1 MNKCDQP
8 GSNHAVTIP
17 GQPAQNSPVSLHRVT
32 AASLHRAPC
41 EKRLRPSLCQ
51 DRFTRNPPDLAL
63 QIRAIVYNDPHMN
76 TEILQKAAN
85 QARGLAIDAIY
96 DKASGHMGLPLGCA
110 EIGAVLYGELLNINP
125 SEPRWINR
133 DRFIL
138 SGGHGSMFLYAWL
151 HLSGYDVRMSDIRA
165 FRSKGS
171 RTPGHPEYNCCPGV
185 ECTTGPLGQGV
196 ANAVGFAISA
206 KHAAARFNTP
216 EHEIFNPTI
225 YCLAGDGCIQE
236 GISREAAAIAGALK
250 LDNLVLIYDANGI
263 TLDAPVAMTQVDDI
277 AACFIAQGWDAFTI
291 DGHNLEQ
298 VEDTIRTCRLEKNGR
313 PKLIIAQTTIAKGV
327 PGFEGTTKGHG
338 EGGAK
343 VWEQAHENWGLPTD
357 QRYYVSDDVYAYMQN
372 LKQRREAAYADW
384 KATYDAWRTA
394 NPDKAAELDSGIA
407 LVSDGLAPEASGP
420 MIPAFAAGT
429 KVATRVS
436 GGKAENAIADQC
448 PALLSTSADLFSS
461 NKNYLENGGD
471 FSADDYAGRN
481 FWFGI
486 REHAM
491 AAICNGIAYDGL
503 FRPTAGTFCVFVDYM
518 RAAIRVAALAQLP
531 VTYVLTHDSV
541 AVGEDGPT
549 HQPVETV
556 SGLRVIP
563 NLDVVRP
570 ADEEET
576 AGAWM
581 AAMQRND
588 GPTALILTRQNVPSL
603 TAADPALTPEARR
616 QGVLRGAYIVR
627 REATAQPGTIIIASG
642 SEVYLAMEAAKQL
655 GDSVRVVSM
664 PSMWRFNQQP
674 SEYREEILPAA
685 CQRRVA
691 IEAGKSDLWY
701 RYVGPQGAIIG
712 IDTFGFSAPG
722 AQVLSDL
729 GMNVDNIIST
739 VRSLA

>member
-1 MNKCDQP
+1 
-8 GSNHAVTIP
+8 
-17 GQPAQNSPVSLHRVT
+17 
-32 AASLHRAPC
+32 
-41 EKRLRPSLCQ
+41 
-51 DRFTRNPPDLAL
+51 
-63 QIRAIVYNDPHMN
+63 MN
-76 TEILQKAAN
+76 TDILLKAAN

-125 SEPRWINR
+125 SEPRWLNR

-151 HLSGYDVRMSDIRA
+151 HLSGFDVRMSDIRA

-185 ECTTGPLGQGV
+185 ECTTGPLGQGI

-216 EHEIFNPTI
+216 EHEIFNQTI

-236 GISREAAAIAGALK
+236 GISREAAAIAGTLK

-263 TLDAPVAMTQVDDI
+263 TLDAPVEMTQVDDV
-277 AACFIAQGWDAFTI
+277 AACFRAQGWDAFTI
-291 DGHNLEQ
+291 DGNDMQQ
-298 VEDTIRTCRLEKNGR
+298 VEDTLNVCRLERNGR
-313 PKLIIAQTTIAKGV
+313 PKLIIARTVIAKGV

-343 VWEQAHENWGLPTD
+343 LWEEAHANWGLPTD
-357 QRYYVSDDVYAYMQN
+357 QRYYVSDEGRAYMQD
-372 LKQRREAAYADW
+372 LKRRREATYAEW
-384 KATYDAWRTA
+384 KADYEAWRA
-394 NPDKAAELDSGIA
+394 AYPEKAAELDAGIA
-407 LVSDGLAPEASGP
+407 LEAEGLAPEVSGA
-420 MIPAFAAGT
+420 MIPTFPEGT
-429 KVATRVS
+429 KAATRVS
-436 GGKAENAIADQC
+436 AAKAENAVAAHC

-461 NKNYLENGGD
+461 NKNYLSKGGD
-471 FSADDYAGRN
+471 FSAEDYAGCN

-549 HQPVETV
+549 HQPVETI
-556 SGLRVIP
+556 SGLRVMP

-581 AAMQRND
+581 CALQRTK
-588 GPTALILTRQNVPSL
+588 GPTALILTRQDVPSL
-603 TAADPALTPEARR
+603 TASQPDLTAETRR
-616 QGVLRGAYIVR
+616 QGTLRGAYIAR
-627 REATAQPGTIIIASG
+627 REATAQPGTIIIATG
-642 SEVYLAMEAAKQL
+642 SEVYLALEAAKQL
-655 GDSVRVVSM
+655 GDDVRVVSM
-664 PSMWRFNQQP
+664 PSMWRFNRQP
-674 SEYREEILPAA
+674 AEYREEVLPSA
-685 CQRRVA
+685 CTRRVA
-691 IEAGKSDLWY
+691 IEAGKTDLWY

-722 AQVLSDL
+722 AQVLHDL
-729 GMNVDNIIST
+729 GMNVENIINT
-739 VRSLA
+739 VKSLG

>member
-1 MNKCDQP
+1 
-8 GSNHAVTIP
+8 
-17 GQPAQNSPVSLHRVT
+17 
-32 AASLHRAPC
+32 
-41 EKRLRPSLCQ
+41 
-51 DRFTRNPPDLAL
+51 
-63 QIRAIVYNDPHMN
+63 MN
-76 TEILQKAAN
+76 TEILLKAAN

-125 SEPRWINR
+125 SEPRWLNR

-165 FRSKGS
+165 FRAKGS

-185 ECTTGPLGQGV
+185 ECTTGPLGQGI

-216 EHEIFNPTI
+216 EYEIFNQTV

-236 GISREAAAIAGALK
+236 GISREAAAIAGTLK

-263 TLDAPVAMTQVDDI
+263 TLDAPVEMTQVDDI
-277 AACFIAQGWDAFTI
+277 AACFRAQGWDAFTI
-291 DGHNLEQ
+291 DGNDMQQ
-298 VEDTIRTCRLEKNGR
+298 VEDTLNVCRLERNGR
-313 PKLIIAQTTIAKGV
+313 PKLIIARTVIAKGV

-343 VWEQAHENWGLPTD
+343 LWQEAHANWGLPTD
-357 QRYYVSDDVYAYMQN
+357 QRYYVSDDVRAYMQN
-372 LKQRREAAYADW
+372 LKREREAAYAAW
-384 KATYDAWRTA
+384 KADYEAWRA
-394 NPDKAAELDSGIA
+394 AYPEKAAELDAGIA
-407 LVSDGLAPEASGP
+407 LEAEGLAPEVSGA
-420 MIPAFAAGT
+420 MIPNFPEGT
-429 KVATRVS
+429 KAATRVS
-436 GGKAENAIADQC
+436 GAKAENAVAAHC

-461 NKNYLENGGD
+461 NKNYLSKGGD
-471 FSADDYAGRN
+471 FSAEDYTGCN

-556 SGLRVIP
+556 SGLRVMP

-570 ADEEET
+570 ADEEEA

-581 AAMQRND
+581 CALQRTK
-588 GPTALILTRQNVPSL
+588 GPTALILTRQDVPSL
-603 TAADPALTPEARR
+603 TAAQPDLTAETRR
-616 QGVLRGAYIVR
+616 QGTLRGAYIAR
-627 REATAQPGTIIIASG
+627 REATAQPGTIIIATG
-642 SEVYLAMEAAKQL
+642 SEVYLALEAAKQL
-655 GDSVRVVSM
+655 GDDVRVVSM
-664 PSMWRFNQQP
+664 PSMWRFNRQP
-674 SEYREEILPAA
+674 AEYREEVLPSA
-685 CQRRVA
+685 CTRRVA
-691 IEAGKSDLWY
+691 IEAGKTDLWY

-712 IDTFGFSAPG
+712 IDSFGFSAPG

-729 GMNVDNIIST
+729 GMNVENIINT
-739 VRSLA
+739 VKSLG